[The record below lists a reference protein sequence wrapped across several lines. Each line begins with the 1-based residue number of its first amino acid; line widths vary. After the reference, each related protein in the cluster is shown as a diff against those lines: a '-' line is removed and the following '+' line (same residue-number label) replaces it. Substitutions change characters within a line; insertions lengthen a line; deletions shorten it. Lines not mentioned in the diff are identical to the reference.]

1 MGDSCCEVRKSEC
14 ASRQRRVAGGFL
26 TFASEHQ
33 DRLRADG
40 DSGFQ
45 VTQRAPDTEDCEWCL
60 LCRNGMEIM
69 LNAQYERDERPGRR
83 DSARATAHG
92 DTAFYVG
99 CRDLDAAYLRLCA
112 QGVSVEAPVVTH
124 YGMKQLMLRDPDGY
138 GVCLQWRAA

>member
-1 MGDSCCEVRKSEC
+1 MEIQLEGLCPLIQVFDMR
-14 ASRQRRVAGGFL
+14 ASLGFYRDVL
-26 TFASEHQ
+26 
-33 DRLRADG
+33 
-40 DSGFQ
+40 GFQ

-83 DSARATAHG
+83 DAARATAHG

-112 QGVSVEAPVVTH
+112 QGVPVDAPVVTH

-138 GVCLQWRAA
+138 GFCLQWRAA

>member
-1 MGDSCCEVRKSEC
+1 MEIQLEGLCPLIQVFDMR
-14 ASRQRRVAGGFL
+14 ASLGFYRDVL
-26 TFASEHQ
+26 
-33 DRLRADG
+33 
-40 DSGFQ
+40 GFQ

-112 QGVSVEAPVVTH
+112 QGVSVDAPVVTH

>member
-1 MGDSCCEVRKSEC
+1 MEIQLEGLCPLIQVFDMR
-14 ASRQRRVAGGFL
+14 ASLGFYRDVL
-26 TFASEHQ
+26 
-33 DRLRADG
+33 
-40 DSGFQ
+40 GFQ

-83 DSARATAHG
+83 DTARATAHG

-112 QGVSVEAPVVTH
+112 QGVSVDAPVVTH
-124 YGMKQLMLRDPDGY
+124 YGTKQLMLRDPDGY